1 MQDNTADEF
10 DVMMDLL
17 GNTHLAKSVAGQK
30 ELIEIVAE
38 QVELSQPYNPADEEQ
53 VDKLLHGLKRALPF
67 FSVST
72 NYQIANINK
81 ATVISSSKNCSSFI
95 SKTQYYNQ
103 VNII

>member
-72 NYQIANINK
+72 NCQTANFYKTIV
-81 ATVISSSKNCSSFI
+81 TKN
-95 SKTQYYNQ
+95 YRNQ
-103 VNII
+103 LLQKLF